1 MTSFVH
7 ASTINRRFSRKPS
20 LLRDAYAAI
29 HSLLLLTVFAIL
41 QDWLDD
47 TESRVGKRF
56 RRKSIGS
63 KAIQAIALIPFRQ
76 TNYASVANTAI
87 PP

>member
-1 MTSFVH
+1 MKTLVSSF
-7 ASTINRRFSRKPS
+7 S
-20 LLRDAYAAI
+20 LPI
-29 HSLLLLTVFAIL
+29 LTVFAIL

-56 RRKSIGS
+56 RRKSIDS
-63 KAIQAIALIPFRQ
+63 KAIQAIVLIPFRQ
-76 TNYASVANTAI
+76 TNYANVANTAI